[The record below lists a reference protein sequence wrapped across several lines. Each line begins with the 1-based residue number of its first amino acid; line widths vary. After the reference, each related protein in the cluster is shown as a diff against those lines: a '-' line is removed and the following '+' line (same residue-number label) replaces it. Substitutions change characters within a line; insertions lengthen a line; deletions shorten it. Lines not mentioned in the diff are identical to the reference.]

1 MHRKL
6 PVNTTCKG
14 SPNRSFHAIYRL
26 GLIVFISTAVAM
38 ALAGCGPG
46 KKGKPQSGLGDA
58 RSSAAPYDDILESS
72 YLTADILS
80 KSLKKQDL
88 PMNKPMLAS
97 SLVNIDNLNQ
107 SSTFGRLVSE
117 QIASRLAQHGY
128 PFVEL
133 KLRQDSVFIKEGQG
147 EFLLSRELRHI
158 GENHNAGAVLVG
170 TYAVT
175 ENIVF
180 VSVRLVR
187 TGDNTVI
194 AGHDYQLYNSDIV
207 ESLLY

>member
-1 MHRKL
+1 MHCNHRII
-6 PVNTTCKG
+6 G
-14 SPNRSFHAIYRL
+14 SRQKSAFFLLAAIMIAAALIL
-26 GLIVFISTAVAM
+26 G
-38 ALAGCGPG
+38 GCGKRGGRMDGGENPLII
-46 KKGKPQSGLGDA
+46 PHENL
-58 RSSAAPYDDILESS
+58 LESS
-72 YLTADILS
+72 YQAADALNAA
-80 KSLKKQDL
+80 LKMQNL
-88 PMNKPMLAS
+88 PMNRPMLAS
-97 SLVNIDNLNQ
+97 SLVSIDNLKQ

-158 GENHNAGAVLVG
+158 SETHDAAAVLVG

-175 ENIVF
+175 EDLVF
-180 VSVRLVR
+180 VSVRLVKTR
-187 TGDNTVI
+187 DNTVI

-207 ESLLY
+207 ESLLR